1 MDVEPLL
8 TAGPFTVTAYSLAA
22 AAGCLISV
30 CLYLLLARR
39 YGPDRDTAERT
50 ALFAIPLG
58 IFAGHF
64 LYALVK
70 LRSFLEDEGILFLL
84 TPWRGGF
91 MFLGTLLG
99 VCLATFLGARDREG
113 VKKSLN
119 CLAPA
124 LTFLIAVMRFIEPLC
139 GQGNG
144 EDTEIAFFPLSYA
157 ADPEWPQFR
166 SAAIFFWA
174 GLYGIVCCLILLM
187 YIRKNPEGLRTAKL
201 GLVLYCA
208 GEILLESL
216 RRDQV
221 IKWSFVRVSQLFCA
235 IILVLPVIWAVI
247 KGRYKGKKAVLSILA
262 MAVLIGGCVALEF
275 SVDKPLILGD
285 NVIYF
290 TDWLTYGLLGL
301 CGALMG
307 TIAWRSVRD

>member
-1 MDVEPLL
+1 MVAEPLL
-8 TAGPFTVTAYSLAA
+8 SLGAFTVTAYSLAA
-22 AAGCLISV
+22 ALGCLISV
-30 CLYLLLARR
+30 CLYLFLARR
-39 YGPDRDTAERT
+39 VGLNGNTAEKT
-50 ALFAIPLG
+50 ALLAIPLG
-58 IFAGHF
+58 IFFGHF
-64 LYALVK
+64 LYVIVK
-70 LRSFLEDEGILFLL
+70 FRGFLEDEGFLFLFA
-84 TPWRGGF
+84 PWRGGF
-91 MFLGTLLG
+91 MFLGALIG
-99 VCLATFLGARDREG
+99 AALAAFLGASSREERR
-113 VKKSLN
+113 KSLN

-124 LTFLIAVMRFIEPLC
+124 LTLFIAIMRFIEPLC

-144 EDTEIAFFPLSYA
+144 EDTEIGFFPLSYA

-174 GLYGIVCCLILLM
+174 GLYGIVCCVILLNYLRRHQDGLKTAELALIL
-187 YIRKNPEGLRTAKL
+187 
-201 GLVLYCA
+201 YCS

-235 IILVLPVIWAVI
+235 IILVLPVLWKVLAERF
-247 KGRYKGKKAVLSILA
+247 KNKKAVWSLIA
-262 MAVLIGGCVALEF
+262 MAVLIGGCIALEF

-301 CGALMG
+301 CGTLMG
-307 TIAWRSVRD
+307 VIAWKNLRE